1 MAWGA
6 RNLISTQDFIQY
18 DPVEDQVTVDLGL
31 IAVSIFLVWSYMAL
45 YTGSLFIACFGM
57 LQIFTSFAGANL
69 LYRYAWPTQ
78 DGLGYNYFTLFCAL
92 ALFIIM
98 GIGANLCG
106 NQNFTARS
114 C

>member
-1 MAWGA
+1 M
-6 RNLISTQDFIQY
+6 
-18 DPVEDQVTVDLGL
+18 TVDLAL

-78 DGLGYNYFTLFCAL
+78 DGLGYN
-92 ALFIIM
+92 
-98 GIGANLCG
+98 LCG
-106 NQNFTARS
+106 NQPVRRVHPTIVH
-114 C
+114 

>member
-1 MAWGA
+1 M
-6 RNLISTQDFIQY
+6 
-18 DPVEDQVTVDLGL
+18 TVDLGL

-45 YTGSLFIACFGM
+45 YTGSFFVACFGM

-98 GIGANLCG
+98 GIGADLCG